1 MDTYGNAYAVGTP
14 HRKELMKLFKDACR
28 DSGLKTD
35 ISPLFSY
42 IHEFEDKREG
52 EQLSLMDFM
61 GG

>member
-1 MDTYGNAYAVGTP
+1 
-14 HRKELMKLFKDACR
+14 MKLFKDACR
-28 DSGLKTD
+28 NSGLNTD
-35 ISPLFSY
+35 ISQLFSY